1 VRRSFPRLVAT
12 LLALLPIAGCTTASK
27 LDLPRVLT
35 AGRDGWQHPERVV
48 EALELAPGERV
59 AEIGAG
65 SGYWLPWLS
74 EAVGPDGRVFAVEVE
89 PALVEA
95 RRERVAREQLDNV
108 EVILGRY
115 EDPLLPDGE
124 VDVAMTSLTYHH
136 IEERPAYFA
145 RLRDDLS
152 PRGRVAHLDG
162 RDDLPIPFRWLASRG
177 HSTDPEAMRA
187 EMQEAGYRRVSLFDF
202 LPMETV
208 SVFVPDALA
217 TTSR

>member
-95 RRERVAREQLDNV
+95 LRERVAREQLDNV

-136 IEERPAYFA
+136 IEERPAYFG
-145 RLRDDLS
+145 RLRGDLS
-152 PRGRVAHLDG
+152 PRGRDAHLDG

-208 SVFVPDALA
+208 SVFVPDALE